1 MSARLATPSPAI
13 PFGMTDTVPAM
24 LFLGVYLF
32 PSLFSPSFVSSM
44 RGTALL
50 HLFFY
55 WAAMGFAAT
64 QLVRADLDP
73 AATRRRVLVAGG
85 CLAGLALLMGTT
97 MVVALAPV
105 LMLLVII
112 VWNLWEAAGA
122 GSEALRVERAL
133 GYAMIPCL
141 VVAVVATSLIKP
153 YFDHQVRSP
162 ELLTAGLLLAQL
174 AGVRAALA
182 RRLRR

>member
-1 MSARLATPSPAI
+1 
-13 PFGMTDTVPAM
+13 MTDTVPAL
-24 LFLGVYLF
+24 LFLVVYLF
-32 PSLFSPSFVSSM
+32 PALFTPSFVHSM

-73 AATRRRVLVAGG
+73 TATRRRVLIAGG
-85 CLAGLALLMGTT
+85 CLAGLALLMGSTT
-97 MVVALAPV
+97 VVALAPV
-105 LMLLVII
+105 LALLVII
-112 VWNLWEAAGA
+112 VWNLWDAAGA
-122 GSEALRVERAL
+122 GSGALRVERAL

-141 VVAVVATSLIKP
+141 VVAVLATGLVKP
-153 YFDHQVRSP
+153 YFDHRVRSP

-174 AGVRAALA
+174 AVVRAVLV

>member
-1 MSARLATPSPAI
+1 MSARPATRPAAI
-13 PFGMTDTVPAM
+13 SFGMTDTVPAM

-32 PSLFSPSFVSSM
+32 PTLFSPSFVSSM

-50 HLFFY
+50 HLLFY
-55 WAAMGFAAT
+55 WAAIGFAAT
-64 QLVRADLDP
+64 QLVRSDLDP
-73 AATRRRVLVAGG
+73 AATRRRVLIAGG
-85 CLAGLALLMGTT
+85 CLAGLALLMGST

-105 LMLLVII
+105 LLLLVLI
-112 VWNLWEAAGA
+112 VWNLWDAAGA
-122 GSEALRVERAL
+122 GSDALRVERAL

-141 VVAVVATSLIKP
+141 IVAVVATSLIKP

-174 AGVRAALA
+174 AAVRAMLV